1 MARCIS
7 FVKLKLFASTPWRTV
22 LRLAEVVFGGNYEI
36 LGSWPT
42 VNGFMVE
49 LTKPELF
56 MAMGY
61 ISDFQQ
67 AV

>member
-1 MARCIS
+1 MERCIS
-7 FVKLKLFASTPWRTV
+7 FVKLKLFASTPWKTV
-22 LRLAEVVFGGNYEI
+22 LRLVEVVFGGNYEI

-42 VNGFMVE
+42 INGFMVK

-56 MAMGY
+56 TAMGY
-61 ISDFQQ
+61 ISNFQK